1 LTPGCFDW
9 YDTYVSVDVVKWWG
23 NTAGA
28 SLHEQLQSTQKDNLS
43 KSGVRLKRS
52 VEQSTDPIE
61 PHIEGQLKSKKGAK
75 EKGDYFGNNSG
86 CM

>member
-1 LTPGCFDW
+1 
-9 YDTYVSVDVVKWWG
+9 
-23 NTAGA
+23 
-28 SLHEQLQSTQKDNLS
+28 LHEQLKSSKENVS
-43 KSGVRLKRS
+43 KSGVGHKRS